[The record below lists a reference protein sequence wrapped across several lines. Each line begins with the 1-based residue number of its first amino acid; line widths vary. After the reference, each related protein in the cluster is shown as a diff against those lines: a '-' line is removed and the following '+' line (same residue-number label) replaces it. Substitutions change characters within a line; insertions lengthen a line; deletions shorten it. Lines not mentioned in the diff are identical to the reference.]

1 MIPSGTRRTVAGR
14 SKDSGITLDDAPF
27 SILPMRDQ
35 KRLLVCLP
43 HDLWII
49 RVDGAELSYA
59 QNIEL
64 DAPAPSVS
72 EAEKGEL
79 WIGGKH
85 LRRGS
90 AFDLSVSKFGSK
102 LGGYVDDVALL
113 RPGLLCGVGHQG
125 EVLLDLE
132 RGEVL
137 HRRKAKGSRARS
149 VCASA
154 DERAIFTDES
164 SSAWVIDP
172 AHPGGYTKLRFE
184 GTHSADLPEEA
195 IVRVSVDHKGRC
207 LLAAKDGAVAWTT
220 ASLRRAGECWNKLPA
235 AECEPLSIASDDDWL
250 YVLRPRGRFQR
261 FNLRRDLPP
270 KKGKGRKPDE
280 DEAPPLPAAQECRLE
295 RAATCMAILRQE
307 EGSRV
312 VFGGAQSQGML
323 GRLWTTSAEQLEW
336 HELKLGDRP
345 EREAPDSNHPAPNF
359 EKIRNKLPEDAKSL
373 AQVDVDE
380 VVGGLRGYWVVQ
392 SSGTLLERPVAPMPL
407 DELLPGDALL
417 LPAMLRP
424 KQGTA
429 RPGLLLWPGLPN
441 DRDGDPPAALW
452 LCWGDDPRGWMP
464 MLTPE
469 IRAQRWKRSDL
480 FPMQVAIRK
489 LPDAPGRRER
499 LPKNWVDP
507 ELFEALAKECKKLLK
522 VLW

>member
-1 MIPSGTRRTVAGR
+1 
-14 SKDSGITLDDAPF
+14 
-27 SILPMRDQ
+27 MRDQ

-43 HDLWII
+43 HDLWVIK
-49 RVDGAELSYA
+49 VEGSELSYA

-64 DAPAPSVS
+64 DAPSPSVS

-90 AFDLSVSKFGSK
+90 AFNQSVSKFGSK

-125 EVLLDLE
+125 EVLLNLE
-132 RGEVL
+132 NGEVL

-172 AHPGGYTKLRFE
+172 AHPGGYTKLRLE
-184 GTHSADLPEEA
+184 HTHAADLPEEA
-195 IVRVSVDHKGRC
+195 IVCASVDHKGRC
-207 LLAAKDGAVAWTT
+207 LLAARDGAVAWTT
-220 ASLRRAGECWNKLPA
+220 PSLRRAGERWTKLPA
-235 AECEPLSIASDDDWL
+235 AEREPLSIASDDDWL
-250 YVLRPRGRFQR
+250 YVLRPRGRVQR
-261 FNLRRDLPP
+261 FNLRPAAEPP
-270 KKGKGRKPDE
+270 KSKGRKSNE
-280 DEAPPLPAAQECRLE
+280 EETPPLPAAQECRLE
-295 RAATCMAILRQE
+295 RAATCMAVLHQE
-307 EGSRV
+307 GGTRI
-312 VFGGAQSQGML
+312 VFGGPQSQGML
-323 GRLWTTSAEQLEW
+323 GRLWTSLAEKLEW
-336 HELKLGDRP
+336 EELNLADRP
-345 EREAPDSNHPAPNF
+345 EREAPDSGHAAPNF
-359 EKIRNKLPEDAKSL
+359 EKIRNKLPEGAKSL
-373 AQVDVDE
+373 AQVDVDD
-380 VVGGLRGYWVVQ
+380 VVGGLRGYWLVQ
-392 SSGTLLERPVAPMPL
+392 STGTLLERPVAPMAL
-407 DELLPGDALL
+407 EDLLPGDALL
-417 LPAMLRP
+417 IPAMLRP
-424 KQGTA
+424 KEGTA
-429 RPGLLLWPGLPN
+429 RPGLLLWPGIPS
-441 DRDGDPPAALW
+441 DREGDPPPALW
-452 LCWGDDPRGWMP
+452 MCWGDQPRGWMP
-464 MLTPE
+464 MHTPE

-489 LPDAPGRRER
+489 LPDAPGRRQR